1 MKNKELFKKLIEKA
15 MFKII
20 KIWDLDKQ
28 DKYLF
33 INLLKCS
40 LNNLNNSFIN
50 KDNSNRDKAI
60 TLISRIMVKDRIET
74 NNRFK
79 K

>member
-74 NNRFK
+74 NNSFK